1 METEDTITYMYEVI
15 KVTLPPAYSSST
27 STAISTTAMYRD
39 INININ
45 IVNFH
50 IGSCFSIIQN
60 RRGSA
65 RIRECII
72 IKLYIMNKGMKKK
85 ESKRN
90 DKMSSAWK
98 WY

>member
-1 METEDTITYMYEVI
+1 METEDTTTYMYEVI

-27 STAISTTAMYRD
+27 STAILSTAMYRD
-39 INININ
+39 IKININ

-65 RIRECII
+65 RMHRYQII
-72 IKLYIMNKGMKKK
+72 SH
-85 ESKRN
+85 E
-90 DKMSSAWK
+90 
-98 WY
+98 